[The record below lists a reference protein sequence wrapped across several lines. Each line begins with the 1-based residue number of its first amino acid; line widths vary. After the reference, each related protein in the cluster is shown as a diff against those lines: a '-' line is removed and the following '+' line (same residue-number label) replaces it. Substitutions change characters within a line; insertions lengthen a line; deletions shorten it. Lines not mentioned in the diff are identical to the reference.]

1 MFCFVSLVL
10 NLRESTKRKKKKES
24 GGIGFRIVL
33 LDGSLYF
40 ASLSFSAFA
49 SSQFF
54 SSDHAPRT
62 QENAEC
68 ALPFIKSNNHTY
80 TLRNSFSLNVM

>member
-62 QENAEC
+62 QENSEC